1 MTASNLPNNGNN
13 NITTSYFNNY
23 FKPDLS
29 VSQNL
34 DNAVLGFFE
43 SITGNKESAKVL
55 ASAVL
60 YTAITQGVDPMS
72 VVEEMRS
79 LGRHNQRLTTAASSH
94 VENQQKSNDKYAVPG
109 PATAQT
115 NFIGINAYLAMFLNF
130 SRVNTSLLG
139 ITNEPPRS
147 KYVER
152 AILP

>member
-1 MTASNLPNNGNN
+1 MTVSNLPNIGNN

-43 SITGNKESAKVL
+43 SITGNKESAKVM
-55 ASAVL
+55 ASVVL
-60 YTAITQGVDPMS
+60 YTAITQGIDPMS
-72 VVEEMRS
+72 VVEEMRL
-79 LGRHNQRLTTAASSH
+79 LGRR
-94 VENQQKSNDKYAVPG
+94 NQQATSASPSYVANQQQSTDKHANTG
-109 PATAQT
+109 PLTAQT
-115 NFIGINAYLAMFLNF
+115 NFIEVNAYLAMFLNF

-139 ITNEPPRS
+139 VTNEPPRS
-147 KYVER
+147 KYIQR

>member
-1 MTASNLPNNGNN
+1 MTTNLPNIDTK
-13 NITTSYFNNY
+13 NITTRYFNNY
-23 FKPDLS
+23 FGPGVA

-60 YTAITQGVDPMS
+60 YTAITQNIDPMA
-72 VVEEMRS
+72 VVEELRA
-79 LGRHNQRLTTAASSH
+79 LGRRSQPSTVSVSYTNSS
-94 VENQQKSNDKYAVPG
+94 QQNSDKYAVPG
-109 PATAQT
+109 PLANQD
-115 NFIGINAYLAMFLNF
+115 NFIEVNAYLAMFLNL
-130 SRVNTSLLG
+130 SRANTSLLG

-147 KYVER
+147 RYVDR

>member
-1 MTASNLPNNGNN
+1 MTTNLPNIDNKNN
-13 NITTSYFNNY
+13 TTKYFNNY
-23 FKPDLS
+23 FGPDVS

-60 YTAITQGVDPMS
+60 YTAITQNIDPMA
-72 VVEEMRS
+72 VVEELRV
-79 LGRHNQRLTTAASSH
+79 LGRRNQPSTVSVSHTNSS
-94 VENQQKSNDKYAVPG
+94 QQNSDKYAVPG
-109 PATAQT
+109 PLAKQD
-115 NFIGINAYLAMFLNF
+115 NFIEVNAYLAMFLNL

-147 KYVER
+147 RYVER